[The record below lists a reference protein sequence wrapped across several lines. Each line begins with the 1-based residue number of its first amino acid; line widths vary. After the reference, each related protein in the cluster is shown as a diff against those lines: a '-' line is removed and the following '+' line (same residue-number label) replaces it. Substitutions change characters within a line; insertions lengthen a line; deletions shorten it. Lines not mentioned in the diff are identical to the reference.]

1 MVLQQHSVTGGCA
14 ARCSWV
20 GHCMRWAVLQQHVLV
35 GAAWLLGERGSWS
48 EHTSSTKHAAA
59 ALTWQQARADFVLA
73 KGLNKHLRRVT
84 AMA

>member
-20 GHCMRWAVLQQHVLV
+20 GQCMRWAVLQQHVLV
-35 GAAWLLGERGSWS
+35 GAARLLGERGSWS

-59 ALTWQQARADFVLA
+59 ASILQQLRVDLVLA
-73 KGLNKHLRRVT
+73 RG
-84 AMA
+84 